1 MSRRRKQSAARRET
15 SQARPTPSL
24 GPAPADPASRTLA
37 GQTFAN
43 LRDAGPKPSELP
55 HAGPRHADAGP
66 PHAGPKHTNPMP
78 ANPVPAS
85 HPPASA
91 GSAGQ
96 PLAGPLCADP
106 PARPTPASHSPAGPA
121 SPGMPP
127 ASAIDTSLIDT
138 GPIDNAPTDASPAPA
153 RPAPSRPFEPRSRV
167 CATADRLFTQ
177 TLLCDRARCRRH
189 RCCSLPGA
197 TPHDPARGLHQAET
211 VLPRCL
217 AGMPRDLVEDFL
229 VILALSV
236 EVEALLAPGAL
247 KEMGRLLGSD
257 PMDTDIRA
265 ALAVARSCLPRGHPL
280 KAEFQDFWRKDMV
293 SSEP

>member
-1 MSRRRKQSAARRET
+1 
-15 SQARPTPSL
+15 
-24 GPAPADPASRTLA
+24 
-37 GQTFAN
+37 
-43 LRDAGPKPSELP
+43 
-55 HAGPRHADAGP
+55 
-66 PHAGPKHTNPMP
+66 MP

-85 HPPASA
+85 PVPTSLVPAKPVPANHPPASA

-96 PLAGPLCADP
+96 PLAGPLSADP
-106 PARPTPASHSPAGPA
+106 PARPTPAGHPPAGPGSA
-121 SPGMPP
+121 GMPP
-127 ASAIDTSLIDT
+127 ASLIDAGAIDTSLMDTAPIDT
-138 GPIDNAPTDASPAPA
+138 GPSDASPSPA

-229 VILALSV
+229 VILALSF

-247 KEMGRLLGSD
+247 KEMGRLLGND
-257 PMDTDIRA
+257 PMDTDIRN
-265 ALAVARSCLPRGHPL
+265 ALAVARSCLPRGDPL
-280 KAEFQDFWRKDMV
+280 KAEFQDFWRKNG
-293 SSEP
+293 EE

>member
-1 MSRRRKQSAARRET
+1 
-15 SQARPTPSL
+15 
-24 GPAPADPASRTLA
+24 
-37 GQTFAN
+37 
-43 LRDAGPKPSELP
+43 
-55 HAGPRHADAGP
+55 
-66 PHAGPKHTNPMP
+66 MP
-78 ANPVPAS
+78 ANPTPAR
-85 HPPASA
+85 HPPAGP
-91 GSAGQ
+91 GSA
-96 PLAGPLCADP
+96 
-106 PARPTPASHSPAGPA
+106 
-121 SPGMPP
+121 GMPP
-127 ASAIDTSLIDT
+127 AKAIDASLIDIGLIDTSPIDT
-138 GPIDNAPTDASPAPA
+138 GPSPA

-167 CATADRLFTQ
+167 CATADRLFAQ

-217 AGMPRDLVEDFL
+217 AGTPLELVEDFL

-247 KEMGRLLGSD
+247 KEMGRLLGND

-265 ALAVARSCLPRGHPL
+265 ALAVARSCLPRGDPL
-280 KAEFQDFWRKDMV
+280 KAEFQDFWRRGMV